1 MKYVYKFLA
10 VSYLF
15 AVIYVLTVKIDS
27 VMHFLTYIN
36 WWVECFI
43 VIVLTGVYIVI
54 LSLAFPENEV
64 KK

>member
-36 WWVECFI
+36 GWVECFI
-43 VIVLTGVYIVI
+43 VIVLTGVYILI
-54 LSLAFPENEV
+54 LSAAFPENEV